1 MQQFLVLVLS
11 AGYSRGSNEAYSGYI
26 YPLTPNVNSYDSM

>member
-1 MQQFLVLVLS
+1 MQQLLILVLS

-26 YPLTPNVNSYDSM
+26 YLLTTNVNRYDL